1 MWCRVSVMSLPA
13 RPLRLLASHSAA
25 MTRMARTVFLAGCA
39 SIAMI
44 AAAQAQAA
52 KPANGETATALLEND
67 QVRVR
72 EMRFKPGAK
81 TPASAHPSSF
91 AYALTDGALVFAP
104 PGRTPYELTF
114 KAGEALWL
122 PQSTAAANETNREIR
137 VLVVEIK
144 GRAPSVKRGKAKTG
158 SRKARHGRQ
167 GR

>member
-1 MWCRVSVMSLPA
+1 MLLSAISSRSLH
-13 RPLRLLASHSAA
+13 LIASRSAA
-25 MTRMARTVFLAGCA
+25 MTRVARAVFLAGSA

-44 AAAQAQAA
+44 TAAQAQAP
-52 KPANGETATALLEND
+52 KPSNVETAAALLEND

-122 PQSTAAANETNREIR
+122 PQSTAAANETNQEVR
-137 VLVVEIK
+137 VLVVELK
-144 GRAPSVKRGKAKTG
+144 ARAPSGRRGKVKAGGRKAKRGG
-158 SRKARHGRQ
+158 
-167 GR
+167 